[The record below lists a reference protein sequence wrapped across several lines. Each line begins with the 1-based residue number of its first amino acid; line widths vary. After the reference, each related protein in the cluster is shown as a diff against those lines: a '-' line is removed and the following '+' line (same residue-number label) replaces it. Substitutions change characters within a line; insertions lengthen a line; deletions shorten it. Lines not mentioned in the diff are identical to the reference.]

1 MLIQSDFTDLESK
14 KALYFLDILYINGHC
29 AMAAPALIPLLA
41 PLGALGLYYV
51 WVSVYV
57 SEGGGS

>member
-1 MLIQSDFTDLESK
+1 
-14 KALYFLDILYINGHC
+14 
-29 AMAAPALIPLLA
+29 MAAPALIPLLA

-57 SEGGGS
+57 SEGGGADGLQHGS